1 MIRQKEMIRT
11 LRKNAIESIVF
22 LSKSMYITDSNQYA
36 IELVTYLLVVVVY
49 FYKFIVNTRVE
60 ISRPS
65 YEPLGD
71 VEAHLKHFKPPQ
83 PL

>member
-1 MIRQKEMIRT
+1 M
-11 LRKNAIESIVF
+11 RKSRAEIV
-22 LSKSMYITDSNQYA
+22 LTMSS
-36 IELVTYLLVVVVY
+36 
-49 FYKFIVNTRVE
+49 RVE
-60 ISRPS
+60 ISRAS

>member
-1 MIRQKEMIRT
+1 MKESKCKVEISNKLDIIR
-11 LRKNAIESIVF
+11 
-22 LSKSMYITDSNQYA
+22 NQM
-36 IELVTYLLVVVVY
+36 TYPL
-49 FYKFIVNTRVE
+49 KKMSRVE
-60 ISRPS
+60 ISRAS